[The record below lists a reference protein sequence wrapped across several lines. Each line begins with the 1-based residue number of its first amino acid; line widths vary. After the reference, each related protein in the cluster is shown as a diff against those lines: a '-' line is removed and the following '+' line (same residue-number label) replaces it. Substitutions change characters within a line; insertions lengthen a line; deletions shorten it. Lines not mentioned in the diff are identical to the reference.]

1 MLVLPGVIDVHT
13 HTRLASDE
21 EPDRFFQDSVAA
33 AFGGTTTF
41 LAFNNPGTGSPR
53 THSLIDDIRGWRA
66 ATDSDS
72 AVDYGVSLVV
82 TPDEQEALGELP
94 AAVDAGVPTF
104 KAFMVYDFGVP
115 DAMLSKLLALT
126 NKHHGLL
133 EIHCED
139 RAALETR
146 TTQLLAEGKIE
157 PRYHADSR
165 PDFVEAAGT
174 DKAIRTAK
182 TAGAPMYVGP
192 PVLRGSPC
200 AGPRRP
206 GGRPTCVRR
215 NVPALP
221 GSRRLT
227 L

>member
-1 MLVLPGVIDVHT
+1 MSDLIIRGGTVITAGSRRAVDVAITSGKITAIEETLPQSSGAREIDARGMLVLPGVIDVHT

-115 DAMLSKLLALT
+115 DTMLSKMLALT

-133 EIHCED
+133 
-139 RAALETR
+139 
-146 TTQLLAEGKIE
+146 
-157 PRYHADSR
+157 
-165 PDFVEAAGT
+165 
-174 DKAIRTAK
+174 
-182 TAGAPMYVGP
+182 
-192 PVLRGSPC
+192 
-200 AGPRRP
+200 
-206 GGRPTCVRR
+206 
-215 NVPALP
+215 
-221 GSRRLT
+221 
-227 L
+227 